1 MGGCRSLSRGR
12 RLSRSDGAAVP
23 PDAAMSAVSIDDI
36 RSRLQSAFAPTSLQ
50 VIDEG
55 HLHIGHAGEGTGH
68 FRVRIASTAFDGKT
82 RVQQHRMVYDALADL
97 MGKGIHALAIEA
109 RAADGL

>member
-1 MGGCRSLSRGR
+1 
-12 RLSRSDGAAVP
+12 
-23 PDAAMSAVSIDDI
+23 MSAASIDAI
-36 RSRLQSAFAPTSLQ
+36 RARLQQAFSPSTLE

-68 FRVRIASTAFDGKT
+68 FRVRLASAAFAGKT

-97 MGKGIHALAIEA
+97 MGNGIHALAIEA
-109 RAADGL
+109 QP

>member
-1 MGGCRSLSRGR
+1 
-12 RLSRSDGAAVP
+12 
-23 PDAAMSAVSIDDI
+23 MSATSVDAI
-36 RSRLQSAFAPTSLQ
+36 RSRLQQAFAPASLE

-68 FRVRIASTAFDGKT
+68 FRVRIASAAFAGKP

-97 MGKGIHALAIEA
+97 MGHGIHALAIEVV
-109 RAADGL
+109 

>member
-1 MGGCRSLSRGR
+1 
-12 RLSRSDGAAVP
+12 
-23 PDAAMSAVSIDDI
+23 MSAASVDAI
-36 RSRLQSAFAPTSLQ
+36 RARLQQAFSPVTLE

-68 FRVRIASTAFDGKT
+68 FRVQIAASAFAGKT

-97 MGKGIHALAIEA
+97 MGNGIHALAIEVQSM
-109 RAADGL
+109 GLQMNANERK

>member
-1 MGGCRSLSRGR
+1 
-12 RLSRSDGAAVP
+12 
-23 PDAAMSAVSIDDI
+23 MSAASIDAI
-36 RSRLQSAFAPTSLQ
+36 RERLQQAFSPSTLK

-68 FRVRIASTAFDGKT
+68 FRVRIASAAFAGKT

-97 MGKGIHALAIEA
+97 MGNGIHALAVEA
-109 RAADGL
+109 QSVGPRMNANERK